1 MKTRIIQ
8 DDPDKPSASDGPP
21 GAGAASR
28 EPRGLKGLIRRYPLP
43 AFFVLAFAL
52 TWATIPVGVFMAAGP
67 LLAALV
73 VTAVVD
79 GRRGLRELGS
89 RVLRWRVNWR
99 WYAAAI
105 FIPLA
110 AVMASGGLNVA
121 FGAVESPV
129 RDLEISA
136 LVLMFALRLVV
147 PVFSPIGEEPGWRG
161 FALPRLL
168 ADRSPFGAT
177 LILAPIVALW
187 HVPLIFIA
195 SEDLAPIFLLTT
207 VAVTFFYTWLFVHSG
222 GSVLIT
228 IIAHATEGLVVRE
241 FVGTDGWSGADETQF
256 ALIYTAA
263 WCVVAIALLVFDRQ
277 MWRSRKSA
285 AQAAYHRPVNRAE
298 PPHALAPTS

>member
-1 MKTRIIQ
+1 MKSRIIQ
-8 DDPDKPSASDGPP
+8 DDPDKRSASDGQP
-21 GAGAASR
+21 GAGVAAR
-28 EPRGLKGLIRRYPLP
+28 EPRGLRALIRRYPLP
-43 AFFVLAFAL
+43 VFFVLAFAL
-52 TWATIPVGVFMAAGP
+52 TWATTPIGVFMAAGP
-67 LLAALV
+67 LLAAIL

-110 AVMASGGLNVA
+110 AVMASGGLNVL

-147 PVFSPIGEEPGWRG
+147 PIFSPIGEEPGWRG

-195 SEDLAPIFLLTT
+195 SEDLAPVFLLAT

-228 IIAHATEGLVVRE
+228 IIAHASEGVIVRE
-241 FVGTDGWSGADETQF
+241 FVGTDGWSGADETQY
-256 ALIYTAA
+256 AVIYTVA
-263 WCVVAIALLVFDRQ
+263 WCVIAIALLVFDRQ
-277 MWRSRKSA
+277 MWRSRSSA
-285 AQAAYHRPVNRAE
+285 TPTIHDRTVARVEQSRASRPTA
-298 PPHALAPTS
+298 